1 LPANFSGVAL
11 AFHRDEALFRGRAMY
26 RIIAAVVLSCLAA
39 CAANRSLGSASFVYE
54 IGYESGCARAYV
66 EAKPSPWPQQKSTSL
81 YSSDEIFREGWQ
93 KGHTICVANDSAG

>member
-1 LPANFSGVAL
+1 MPPRRLRTKGIASRNAGGPSAAGISFCEAIVLPANFSGVAL

-66 EAKPSPWPQQKSTSL
+66 EAKPSPWP
-81 YSSDEIFREGWQ
+81 
-93 KGHTICVANDSAG
+93 